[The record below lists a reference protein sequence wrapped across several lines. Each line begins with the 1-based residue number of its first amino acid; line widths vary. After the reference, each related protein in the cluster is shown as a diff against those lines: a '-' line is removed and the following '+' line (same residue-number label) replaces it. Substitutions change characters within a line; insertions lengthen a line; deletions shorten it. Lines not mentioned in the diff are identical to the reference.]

1 MSSLSRQTI
10 ADYLAELASKAPTPG
25 GGAAVGVTAAQAAAL
40 LEMALRVTGPLAWGE
55 AGAALEMELAKAR
68 VRFLDLAEDDA
79 RAFDAVM
86 AAFRMK
92 KDDPAR
98 AATLE
103 HALKEATR
111 VPLDAMRSLAAL
123 YPAART
129 ILTQV
134 KRHVVSDVGVAVR
147 FADAALAAS
156 AYTVRIN
163 LDSLQGDAFVARTR
177 HELRELLE
185 SSRESSA
192 ELLRSV
198 DAALGG

>member
-10 ADYLAELASKAPTPG
+10 ADYLAALASKAPTPG

-40 LEMALRVTGPLAWGE
+40 LGMALHVTGPAAWGE
-55 AGAALEMELAKAR
+55 AGAALEAELAKAR

-79 RAFDAVM
+79 RAFEAVM

-111 VPLDAMRSLAAL
+111 VPLDAMRSLAEL

-129 ILTQV
+129 ILAHV

-163 LDSLQGDAFVARTR
+163 LDSLADDAFVARTR
-177 HELRELLE
+177 HELQELLGR
-185 SSRESSA
+185 SRKNSE
-192 ELLRSV
+192 ELLHSV

>member
-1 MSSLSRQTI
+1 
-10 ADYLAELASKAPTPG
+10 
-25 GGAAVGVTAAQAAAL
+25 
-40 LEMALRVTGPLAWGE
+40 
-55 AGAALEMELAKAR
+55 MELAKAR

>member
-10 ADYLAELASKAPTPG
+10 ADYLAALASKAPTPG

-40 LEMALRVTGPLAWGE
+40 LGMALQVTGPLAWGE
-55 AGAALEMELAKAR
+55 TGAALEMELAKAR

-123 YPAART
+123 YPAARS

-163 LDSLQGDAFVARTR
+163 LDSLEDDAFVARTR

-185 SSRESSA
+185 RSRESSA

-198 DAALGG
+198 DTALGG

>member
-10 ADYLAELASKAPTPG
+10 ADYLAALASKAPTPG

-40 LEMALRVTGPLAWGE
+40 LAMALHVTGPAAWGE
-55 AGAALEMELAKAR
+55 AGVALETELARAR

-129 ILTQV
+129 ILAQV

-163 LDSLQGDAFVARTR
+163 LDSLTDDAFVARTQ
-177 HELRELLE
+177 HELQELLAR
-185 SSRESSA
+185 SRKDSE
-192 ELLRSV
+192 ELLSRV